1 MTTRP
6 LREGI
11 ANIHMRKLAQMRRAL
26 LMFLT
31 IACLSHPAISAETDT
46 KHDINRIAFITPKEW
61 LLVRPL
67 AISKDGQLLFR
78 RYGIKIGNLHG
89 DLDPKPDSF
98 ELQYLDPPGTLIN
111 VQLFNCPRDGQYA
124 NFLTVHL
131 PETVGLRS
139 FDLKDW
145 QSKLQIRTL
154 ADGNSRALEGEFIK
168 GDLFIGADRL
178 PFEDFLRLLDA
189 SRTIVEFGDKND
201 RILFIVEDQFGRAR
215 IKDFLRDVL
224 PERMNWDV
232 KALRYFNTREMITA
246 CLDFRRNGSVPKFRE
261 R

>member
-1 MTTRP
+1 MTMGP
-6 LREGI
+6 LRERTTNTNLWKP
-11 ANIHMRKLAQMRRAL
+11 ATAL
-26 LMFLT
+26 LALLVFLAVASVARPT
-31 IACLSHPAISAETDT
+31 MSAEADA

-61 LLVRPL
+61 LLVQPL

-78 RYGIKIGNLHG
+78 RYGIKIGNLQG

-98 ELQYLDPPGTLIN
+98 ELEYLDPPGTLIN

-154 ADGNSRALEGEFIK
+154 ADGNSRALEGEFIQ

-189 SRTIVEFGDKND
+189 SRTTVEFGDKND
-201 RILFIVEDQFGRAR
+201 RIQFIVEDQFGKAR
-215 IKDFLRDVL
+215 IKDFMRDVL

-232 KALRYFNTREMITA
+232 KTLRYFNTREMIAA
-246 CLDFRRNGSVPKFRE
+246 CLDFRRNGSMPKFQE